1 MTRITVE
8 IDDNLL
14 HGAQRVLGTKTKVA
28 TINEALRLQALRA
41 QAADIIGAL
50 DSVEMD
56 FAGSGDSFRYGG
68 GRDLAA
74 TEERAR
80 APRVA

>member
-8 IDDNLL
+8 IDDGLL

-56 FAGSGDSFRYGG
+56 FAGSGDSFRYAG

-74 TEERAR
+74 TEERAG